1 MKGRIKKYLLG
12 IFLSLTIAFV
22 FSACADNSSDEN
34 RTTEESSTVED
45 TEESSTVEDTEEN
58 NTEEVIYEN
67 DKNIEDTYFV
77 ELIIDRNESTKIDST
92 GGLTDEEIETLKK
105 IPNSSV
111 TYVSVDGLGNAC
123 GMGAHF
129 QQYSVG
135 VCAEPKPG
143 YRYAGC
149 ESDTIEFYEY
159 DPNEFL
165 GYDVPWFKVPESGEH
180 VIYVYYEPIE

>member
-34 RTTEESSTVED
+34 RTTEENSTEK
-45 TEESSTVEDTEEN
+45 
-58 NTEEVIYEN
+58 VIYEN

-77 ELIIDRNESTKIDST
+77 ELIIDRNESAKIDST
-92 GGLTDEEIETLKK
+92 GGLTEEEIETLKK

-165 GYDVPWFKVPESGEH
+165 GYDVPWFKVPDSGEH
-180 VIYVYYEPIE
+180 IIYIYYEPIE